1 MKARKTGSS
10 RTEYRKAL
18 KDMLPPKPTKK
29 RITFVVLTT
38 DTCKSLRTLMRGW
51 STFDGAGRRT
61 PAQSVKVEDVGER

>member
-1 MKARKTGSS
+1 MKTKQ
-10 RTEYRKAL
+10 
-18 KDMLPPKPTKK
+18 PPKATKK
-29 RITFVVLTT
+29 RITFIVLTT